1 MSIVGVNL
9 GAHDP
14 SATARVGGTRCIQT
28 LWHADSLII
37 CHMPRAGRVETAI
50 KDVVLSLPN
59 QEMQL
64 KEEGA
69 VVFDPVDRMLPG
81 QGQVLVQMKLKLL
94 LSRSVT
100 SDMLVD
106 SMVDALLKA
115 VAPSG
120 MSVSSNDVYVK
131 VGSGTVSPRRNVP
144 AAPRSET
151 PQQQQAHLHS
161 SARAR
166 RQGASSNNLAEVETQ
181 VLKDQLL
188 AQQLVSILGASVR
201 DGSLLSALAG
211 TALPVEALELKEEM
225 GILSSNGVVEKCCC
239 DPALCAC
246 YVCHE
251 AVSHSPKRILK
262 MSASR
267 SVPAP

>member
-1 MSIVGVNL
+1 M
-9 GAHDP
+9 
-14 SATARVGGTRCIQT
+14 QT
-28 LWHADSLII
+28 LWHADTLII

-50 KDVVLSLPN
+50 KDVVLSLPT
-59 QEMQL
+59 QEL
-64 KEEGA
+64 KLSGA
-69 VVFDPVDRMLPG
+69 VFFDPVDRMLPG

-115 VAPSG
+115 VNPSG
-120 MSVSSNDVYVK
+120 LSVSSNDVYVK
-131 VGSGTVSPRRNVP
+131 VGIGTVSPRRKVP
-144 AAPRSET
+144 AALPIET

-161 SARAR
+161 SAQAR
-166 RQGASSNNLAEVETQ
+166 RQGASANNLAEVETQ
-181 VLKDQLL
+181 VLKDQPL
-188 AQQLVSILGASVR
+188 AKQLVSILGASVR

-211 TALPVEALELKEEM
+211 TALPVQALELKEEI

-251 AVSHSPKRILK
+251 AVSHGPKRLLNV
-262 MSASR
+262 SASR
-267 SVPAP
+267 SVPGPLGGSYY

>member
-100 SDMLVD
+100 SEVLVD
-106 SMVDALLKA
+106 SMVYALLSTF
-115 VAPSG
+115 APSG
-120 MSVSSNDVYVK
+120 LSVSSNDVYVK
-131 VGSGTVSPRRNVP
+131 VESGTVSSSRRKVP
-144 AAPRSET
+144 APPPSET

-181 VLKDQLL
+181 VLKDQSL

-211 TALPVEALELKEEM
+211 TALPVQALELKEEI

-251 AVSHSPKRILK
+251 VVSHGPKCLLK
-262 MSASR
+262 VSASCLGL
-267 SVPAP
+267 